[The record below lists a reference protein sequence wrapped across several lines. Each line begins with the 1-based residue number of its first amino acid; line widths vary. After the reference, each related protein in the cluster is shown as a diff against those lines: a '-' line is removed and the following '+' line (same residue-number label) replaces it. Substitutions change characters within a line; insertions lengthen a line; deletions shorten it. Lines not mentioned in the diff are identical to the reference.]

1 MACPAE
7 VRRNDRVLATVV
19 LYVNDIRPP
28 PTVELDI
35 CVQELFARHADAPS
49 VEVVVYHG
57 AAVCPIHIETQL

>member
-7 VRRNDRVLATVV
+7 VRRNDRVLAIVV

-35 CVQELFARHADAPS
+35 CVQEVFARHADAPR

-57 AAVCPIHIETQL
+57 AAACPIHFET